1 MRYQNGWEEEIEKRV
16 GRRAKRKRRKMK
28 VSGRGA
34 LRIKDLM
41 AKKSPD

>member
-1 MRYQNGWEEEIEKRV
+1 MRYKEGWETEFEKKA